1 MSRPRKIDGYE
12 SAKRAE
18 YRGQPH
24 TQLIAVGDNLD
35 ALIEAKENAERRAEV
50 ESWTRWA
57 TESDEEI
64 NRAIAD
70 AFLESVDLQI
80 NQELRELIHQDK
92 GTFPVPRVWNQINQ
106 S

>member
-24 TQLIAVGDNLD
+24 TQLIAVGNNRD
-35 ALIEAKENAERRAEV
+35 ALLKAKENV
-50 ESWTRWA
+50 
-57 TESDEEI
+57 I
-64 NRAIAD
+64 NDAIID
-70 AFLESVDLQI
+70 AFNKSVDLQI
-80 NQELRELIHQDK
+80 EQELRELIHQ
-92 GTFPVPRVWNQINQ
+92 

>member
-24 TQLIAVGDNLD
+24 TQLIAVGDNRD
-35 ALIEAKENAERRAEV
+35 ALLQAKAKAKENV
-50 ESWTRWA
+50 
-57 TESDEEI
+57 I
-64 NRAIAD
+64 NQAIVD
-70 AFLESVDLQI
+70 AFLKSVDIMI
-80 NQELRELIHQDK
+80 NQELRELIH
-92 GTFPVPRVWNQINQ
+92 R

>member
-24 TQLIAVGDNLD
+24 TQQIAVGDNRD
-35 ALIEAKENAERRAEV
+35 ALLKAKENA
-50 ESWTRWA
+50 
-57 TESDEEI
+57 I
-64 NRAIAD
+64 NQAIID
-70 AFLESVDLQI
+70 AFNKSVDLQI
-80 NQELRELIHQDK
+80 EQELRELIH
-92 GTFPVPRVWNQINQ
+92 R